1 MIFQHCPLE
10 VLDEEGIAVR
20 ILLIEVRRDRAR
32 FVQSSLNI
40 DAWLDRSSVCTS
52 GRCLTEDGDRT
63 ILGL

>member
-10 VLDEEGIAVR
+10 VLDEDGIAVR

-40 DAWLDRSSVCTS
+40 DAWLDR
-52 GRCLTEDGDRT
+52 
-63 ILGL
+63 